1 MFTWVYEKLTN
12 NEGIREYGFVMKTT
26 IELPDALY
34 RQVKAKSSING
45 QTVRQVT
52 ERLYELWLAGRLT
65 LAAGE
70 TAEGEG
76 RGDWV
81 KRWVRETDELAEQIR
96 RSAVDKRTCRDILQA
111 DRR

>member
-1 MFTWVYEKLTN
+1 
-12 NEGIREYGFVMKTT
+12 MKTT

-52 ERLYELWLAGRLT
+52 ERLYELWLAGRVPLT
-65 LAAGE
+65 NE
-70 TAEGEG
+70 TAGG
-76 RGDWV
+76 NDQGDWAE
-81 KRWVRETDELAEQIR
+81 RWVRETDELAEQIR

>member
-1 MFTWVYEKLTN
+1 
-12 NEGIREYGFVMKTT
+12 MKTT

-52 ERLYELWLAGRLT
+52 ERLYELWLSGRLT
-65 LAAGE
+65 LEAGE
-70 TAEGEG
+70 PAEGK
-76 RGDWV
+76 GDWAE
-81 KRWVRETDELAEQIR
+81 RWVRETDELAERIR